1 MKTDRGYKYV
11 CTINFKS
18 GMFGG
23 INCNQNNN
31 QKSSEIGGV
40 YMLATI
46 IGLVGHM
53 VVDIIVAVIN
63 DNE

>member
-1 MKTDRGYKYV
+1 MHHQFQKRYV
-11 CTINFKS
+11 
-18 GMFGG
+18 GG
-23 INCNQNNN
+23 INCNQNHN
-31 QKSSEIGGV
+31 QKSSVIGGV